1 MATCKLT
8 RNSSYWLSY
17 GRLSLNVEGVDLV
30 AHLDTV
36 HTMAV
41 NSIGPVNGKCTDQIY
56 RDQWSALEIVS
67 D

>member
-1 MATCKLT
+1 
-8 RNSSYWLSY
+8 
-17 GRLSLNVEGVDLV
+17 
-30 AHLDTV
+30 
-36 HTMAV
+36 MAV

>member
-8 RNSSYWLSY
+8 GNSSYWLSY